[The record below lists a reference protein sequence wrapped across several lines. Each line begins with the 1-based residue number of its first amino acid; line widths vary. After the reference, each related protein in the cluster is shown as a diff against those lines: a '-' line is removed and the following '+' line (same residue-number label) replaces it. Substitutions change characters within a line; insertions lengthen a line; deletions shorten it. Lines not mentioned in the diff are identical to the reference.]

1 MKTSK
6 IITVLA
12 TCLIVANCFS
22 QHRNSSGTERVKI
35 VAEDASLTIAT
46 KTATIGQTNQSAIA
60 IAGALIPPLIDI
72 GTKVVTH
79 YSEKSAGLYTGS
91 YNCKASM
98 DGFYSNVVRTDD
110 GKSIQRITVNLP
122 VLQIERQIVIKG
134 QNSPSVAV
142 QLTLTPS
149 LSSDGRAFRYVL
161 LHGTEFHYNYSIAK
175 TIRKFNYMDISI
187 DIKVKSISVNKE
199 KYEVADLRGTTMDL
213 HMIQVKTGTNTVM
226 KDVTSGWIPLPPPNT
241 KTNPPATQITTVL
254 TTSSKTVSPATAT
267 DKATPTS
274 SVSTDTELKTEQ
286 KDVAE
291 DESQFTNTG
300 LLEFDITVTE
310 TNIYKVKA
318 EERQK
323 LIENT
328 SEPVADLLKKIVEK
342 ATKSDEGDGKNK
354 EETK

>member
-6 IITVLA
+6 IITALA
-12 TCLIVANCFS
+12 TCLIVANSYS
-22 QHRNSSGTERVKI
+22 QHRNSSGTDRVKI

-60 IAGALIPPLIDI
+60 IAGAIIPPLIDI
-72 GTKVVTH
+72 GTKVITH
-79 YSEKSAGLYTGS
+79 YSERSAGLYTGS

-98 DGFYSNVVRTDD
+98 DGFYVNAVRADN
-110 GKSIQRITVNLP
+110 GQSIQQITINLP
-122 VLQIERQIVIKG
+122 VLKIERQIIIKG
-134 QNSPSVAV
+134 QSSPSVAV
-142 QLTLTPS
+142 LLTLTPV

-161 LHGTEFHYNYSIAK
+161 LQGTQFYYNYSIAK
-175 TIRKFNYMDISI
+175 TVRKFDYMDISI

-213 HMIQVKTGTNTVM
+213 HIIQVKTGTNTVT
-226 KDVTSGWIPLPPPNT
+226 KDITSGWIPLPPPNT
-241 KTNPPATQITTVL
+241 KTNPPATHITTVL
-254 TTSSKTVSPATAT
+254 TTSSKTVSPTTAT
-267 DKATPTS
+267 DKAAPTS
-274 SVSTDTELKTEQ
+274 SVSTDSELKTEQ

-291 DESQFTNTG
+291 DESQYTNTG

-323 LIENT
+323 LIEST
-328 SEPVADLLKKIVEK
+328 SEPVVDLLKKIVEK
-342 ATKSDEGDGKNK
+342 ATKSGDDDDKEK
-354 EETK
+354 EE